1 MLTAVSVT
9 PVPFNLP
16 QEFDAKCIDEN
27 MKVPCFLHYWDPLAN
42 QFVIYSQFCLSEN
55 EPADLDLPQLGS
67 EDKVKVQISA
77 IWRVVITKLD
87 GMDVEEFVFPL

>member
-1 MLTAVSVT
+1 MLTATSVT

-27 MKVPCFLHYWDPLAN
+27 MKVPCFLQYWDPLAN

-77 IWRVVITKLD
+77 IWRVVITKPD
-87 GMDVEEFVFPL
+87 GMDVDEFVFPL